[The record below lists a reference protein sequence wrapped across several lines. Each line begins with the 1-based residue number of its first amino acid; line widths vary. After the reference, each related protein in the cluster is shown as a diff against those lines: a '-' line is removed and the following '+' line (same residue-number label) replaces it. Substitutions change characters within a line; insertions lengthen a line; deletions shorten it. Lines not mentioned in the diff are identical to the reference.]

1 MTRELICL
9 FNFRF
14 GPHFRDGR
22 TVWEATASNPSKID
36 LLEDDSNHKQS
47 ICEILHHQP
56 TTRALPS
63 LVSCD
68 FAYLVDKYD
77 LGLALRDTNE
87 VNLKRFMSD
96 AREGFYFKP
105 EFEELVLVVYLLDA
119 PNAFRSITL
128 DLVLLYQPPFTKL
141 GRLIQ
146 MEPSLPLETLGKYS
160 RYLHTLAARRERER
174 LRDLP
179 HCKNYAELKWFSGC
193 RFH

>member
-14 GPHFRDGR
+14 GPHFREGR

-36 LLEDDSNHKQS
+36 LPEDDSNHMQS

-56 TTRALPS
+56 ATRAFPS
-63 LVSCD
+63 LVLCD

-87 VNLKRFMSD
+87 ANLKRFMFD

-105 EFEELVLVVYLLDA
+105 EFEELILVAYLLDA

-128 DLVLLYQPPFTKL
+128 DLVLQPLFTKL
-141 GRLIQ
+141 GRIIQ
-146 MEPSLPLETLGKYS
+146 MEPSLPWETLGKSS
-160 RYLHTLAARRERER
+160 RYLHTLAA
-174 LRDLP
+174 
-179 HCKNYAELKWFSGC
+179 
-193 RFH
+193 